1 MMKIAIDAM
10 GGDFAPKAIV
20 EGALLASKELPTSIE
35 LVLVGKEDIIQTIL
49 NAHGTPPENLS
60 IVHADEVIEMGEHP
74 TKALAQKSKSS
85 ISIGFKLLQE
95 KKVDAFCSAGNTG
108 AMLVAAIFS
117 VRVIEGI
124 LRPSIISHV
133 PKEDGS
139 YGIILD
145 VGANTDV
152 KPEVLAQFGILGS
165 VYCQYVFDINQP
177 KVALLNVGEE
187 EKKGNLAAQA
197 AYQLMKDYPNIH
209 FVGNIEGRDLF
220 KKTSDVIVCDG
231 FVGNIVIKMAE
242 SYYEILKR
250 KHFTDPFFDNF
261 NYELIGGGPVLGID
275 GNVVIAHG
283 VSNDKTIKNAIMLTK
298 KITEANLAEKI
309 KESLKASMQKN
320 S

>member
-1 MMKIAIDAM
+1 MKIAIDAM